1 MATADTPIHEYAHL
15 WASALRQGNPEE
27 WRNVVGLMKGT
38 PVWDEVRRRY
48 PKLTADDDIADE
60 VLATYSGR
68 RGAERLKAETR
79 KAVDGKGVF
88 EAAQAVTAMERVKE
102 ALRKFWKGVADFL
115 HIHYT
120 SAEEVADRVMSDLLE
135 GRTLKDSKEHDDT
148 ANFAKKHNL
157 NEKDVEDYADYIR
170 RGNLNGASRAFKEIR
185 RKVLLDNQGAS
196 LGQFAKIFSPIEK
209 ELYERFGNIDELRQ
223 QYVQRTLDERN
234 AMEAARKKAEEE
246 AEAERRRLQEF
257 QNMSS
262 EQLDAEYMKAVEAND
277 EIRMRNLV
285 NEAARRNG
293 YGDVGS
299 EYQGV
304 GAWSAPSNPGYESDE
319 ERRAAVENDAPD
331 VNITDIAN
339 GYSQQ
344 PSDYFTNLRAY
355 GTDTAYG
362 RESAEAINK
371 AIDEVRNGKDPM
383 VKVYRAVPKSVKEG
397 KLRNGD
403 WVTPSRKYAEMH
415 GDNRLEGDYRI
426 IEQEVPA
433 SQIWWDGNDIN
444 EWGFDDG
451 KGYAYRNTKNNRKLN
466 DLITRDDKGNIIPLS
481 QRFNARKA
489 DVRYRN
495 TENQAAT
502 DNIEDVNKQFN
513 QQLEGLTEENADKVT
528 LSLGRPSAVLR
539 AAGVEDKPMK
549 LYGNKVIKKM
559 RKHGFTLAEIKDLP
573 RAVADPIA
581 VFNNY
586 QKNGNRSILTE
597 LQIGDKHILV
607 SVTVGKTGV
616 DADFNI
622 VSSVFGKGSNNVVD
636 WINKGYATFINKEK
650 ALDYLHFSERSISE
664 ASDNQ
669 ELVSTANIIRN
680 FENPNVLEENLVPT
694 EQTNDIDTAVADTAN
709 KLNIG
714 VRVAHSIDE
723 VNNDSVR
730 RAIEQGRRIQGF
742 YDTRTGEI
750 VVYAPNAVDAEDA
763 VRTVLHEGVAHYGLR
778 QLVGEENF
786 GTFLDN
792 IYNNVSDEIK
802 SKIDDIARKNKLST
816 QVATEEYLASLAEKT
831 NFEDLNA
838 SWWDKIKSLFLKLL
852 HSIGLKGFTGV
863 SLTDNELRY
872 ILWRSYENLKNP
884 GRYRS
889 IIDEARD
896 MSMQNDLKVGNY
908 SVQNSRNNVAEGSD
922 NVLYREAKEVE
933 EEINNDWRDE
943 YDKKLPTLS
952 FKLTEAA
959 QDAMRSVKILQD
971 IIAKETS
978 APISDDENVY
988 WRENRLSSVNKYEQE
1003 YYNENYFK
1011 PIVTAIANLV
1021 KYGARYNDKGKDII
1035 NSDNDILKYLIA
1047 KHGIERNN
1055 YFRER
1060 EAMNARKPY
1069 EDQIKEL
1076 QKQVEKG
1083 EIKEEDANKKIA
1095 KLQEQA
1101 DKAEMKK
1108 RVDVLH
1114 KDYSGLTELFQDKKD
1129 FDTLASSYV
1138 SDFEKKFDT
1147 EPLWDAINRATK
1159 GTLRKAF
1166 VDGLISRESYENTAK
1181 MYEYYIP
1188 LRGWANDVASEKY
1201 NYIGGKGHS
1210 SKILEIS
1217 HGRTSLADNPISEI
1231 GRMMQDAISQGN
1243 RNRMKQAV
1251 YNLAM
1256 NHDTSLLNIKRQWY
1270 QNMGTKD
1277 DPIWERVF
1285 PDLNSDMTA
1294 EQVAEEVEDFESRMR
1309 ELKKEGKATQSRKG
1323 LILRLHT
1330 TKREETQHRISV
1342 AINGKEYN
1350 IFVNGNPRAAQA
1362 INGEL
1367 NDVDRY
1373 GSYISKI
1380 NRFLSQ
1386 VYTSVNPEFVV
1397 TNYQR
1402 DAGFA
1407 ASIVASTEP
1416 WSYQKEWAKNMT
1428 KYNPITTGVYLNSL
1442 IKKAKTGN
1450 INTNNKAER
1459 YMQEFLSNGG
1469 ETGFTNMLSADD
1481 YKKQIKRDIKSINS
1495 VVSLPK
1501 AARAAV
1507 AFTERANT
1515 VFEDA
1520 TRYATYV
1527 TSREQGRTIDRSI
1540 RDAKEISLNFNTRG
1554 ADGLPGDG
1562 FIYRFFR
1569 GLRRWMIFVNPSI
1582 QGLNKAGMAFR
1593 NHPLRSS
1600 MMIAGLP
1607 TLLGYAL
1614 PAIMQAV
1621 VGGGDGDD
1629 DDKNVV
1635 ESYKDLP
1642 KWVRR
1647 TNIAIP
1653 IGGNNFVTIPL
1664 SYELRVS
1671 YGLGEMIW
1679 EYGEGMIDKEEVAVE
1694 TLSQLSD
1701 LLPVSFSNGT
1711 VAQSISPSIARPLI
1725 DIIQNRNFY
1734 GKKIYNDSQFIEGYP
1749 EYMKA
1754 YAGTPKWLVKSTEVL
1769 NSVIPNLN
1777 AGVSDKYTPG
1787 AINVN
1792 PAIIDYLLSSYLG
1805 GLYNF
1810 PSKFG
1815 KTISM
1820 IWDEDMRDIQN
1831 VPILSRN
1838 WKNSQSGNPY
1848 NSGDRYKTYMKEYDL
1863 SKQRFNGYKKEAKN
1877 DVPEFLNSL
1886 KDLLNTPSGKRMLMI
1901 DAYKRGGLD
1910 KLNQRIRDIDAYDN
1924 ERYEGEKDALT
1935 KKRDEV
1941 KEELINKLDS
1951 ISDGTLDFVNGE
1963 WIRK

>member
-1 MATADTPIHEYAHL
+1 
-15 WASALRQGNPEE
+15 
-27 WRNVVGLMKGT
+27 
-38 PVWDEVRRRY
+38 
-48 PKLTADDDIADE
+48 
-60 VLATYSGR
+60 
-68 RGAERLKAETR
+68 
-79 KAVDGKGVF
+79 
-88 EAAQAVTAMERVKE
+88 
-102 ALRKFWKGVADFL
+102 
-115 HIHYT
+115 
-120 SAEEVADRVMSDLLE
+120 
-135 GRTLKDSKEHDDT
+135 
-148 ANFAKKHNL
+148 
-157 NEKDVEDYADYIR
+157 
-170 RGNLNGASRAFKEIR
+170 
-185 RKVLLDNQGAS
+185 
-196 LGQFAKIFSPIEK
+196 
-209 ELYERFGNIDELRQ
+209 
-223 QYVQRTLDERN
+223 
-234 AMEAARKKAEEE
+234 
-246 AEAERRRLQEF
+246 
-257 QNMSS
+257 
-262 EQLDAEYMKAVEAND
+262 
-277 EIRMRNLV
+277 
-285 NEAARRNG
+285 
-293 YGDVGS
+293 
-299 EYQGV
+299 
-304 GAWSAPSNPGYESDE
+304 
-319 ERRAAVENDAPD
+319 
-331 VNITDIAN
+331 
-339 GYSQQ
+339 
-344 PSDYFTNLRAY
+344 
-355 GTDTAYG
+355 
-362 RESAEAINK
+362 
-371 AIDEVRNGKDPM
+371 M

-1935 KKRDEV
+1935 KNVMK
-1941 KEELINKLDS
+1941 
-1951 ISDGTLDFVNGE
+1951 
-1963 WIRK
+1963 